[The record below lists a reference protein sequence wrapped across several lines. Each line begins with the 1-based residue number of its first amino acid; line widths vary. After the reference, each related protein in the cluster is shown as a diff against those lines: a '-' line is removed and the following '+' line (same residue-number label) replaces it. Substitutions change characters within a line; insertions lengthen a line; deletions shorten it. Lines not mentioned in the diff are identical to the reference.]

1 MIPVLFGE
9 ADRPL
14 QGIYTP
20 AVAHRQRRG
29 VVLCPPLG
37 QEYMRSYRTYRILTD
52 RLAAAG
58 LDAFRFDYFG
68 TGNSGGEVEDLS
80 IAGAVADTSA
90 AIQEIVDL
98 ASVRRVTLVGL
109 RLGALIAW
117 AAATGSRTVDRLVL
131 WDPVVDGQK
140 YVEDHVRSAPRI
152 GSTDDRQVHGFVF
165 TSRLKTELEDAT
177 IETVDGLPEKIFL
190 IVSEDLP
197 EHRTLHRR
205 VGTRSAKVEFELLP
219 NEPSWNELGDLGVG
233 AVPSDILDRI
243 ARC

>member
-14 QGIYTP
+14 QGMYTP

-52 RLAAAG
+52 RLAGAG
-58 LDAFRFDYFG
+58 LDTFRFDYFG

-80 IAGAVADTSA
+80 IAGAVADTGA
-90 AIQEIVDL
+90 AIQEIADL
-98 ASVRRVTLVGL
+98 ASVRRVTLIGL
-109 RLGALIAW
+109 RLGSLIAW
-117 AAATGSRTVDRLVL
+117 TAAASSRAVDRLVL
-131 WDPVVDGQK
+131 WDPVVDGHK
-140 YVEDHVRSAPRI
+140 YVEDHVRGAPHI

-165 TSRLKTELEDAT
+165 TNRLKMELENAT
-177 IETVDGLPEKIFL
+177 IETVDSLPRKILL

-197 EHRTLHRR
+197 EHRALHRR
-205 VGTRSAKVEFELLP
+205 VGARRAEVEFEFLP